1 MDPRDGIVRR
11 ILAIIHAEDLFP
23 LFDSEMAALTRLI
36 HFYLRES
43 FPVKRSRANGRLV

>member
-36 HFYLRES
+36 SLLS
-43 FPVKRSRANGRLV
+43 AGKLPGKT